1 MDNRAPMPAPT
12 NGRSMTDDAALW
24 RIRRIFA
31 IGLPILGGMAS
42 SALLSLVDT
51 AMVGWLGNAELA
63 AVGLG
68 SFASWIYLGLFQGLT
83 IAVQALVSR
92 RVGQDRSREAGASL
106 NAALVVLAC
115 VAPAS
120 AVALWWATPTLF
132 ALLNDDPHVLAAGIP
147 YLRWVIAQSLFTG
160 AIYSFN
166 GFWNGIGRSRV
177 YIVPLVAMHASNAV
191 LAYGLIFG
199 HFGLPRLGT
208 EGAGLATALASVI
221 GCAWY
226 LVIAY
231 RHARPFGFLRTRPT
245 RADTAAVLRLAIP
258 GGLQQLFD
266 TLALTLMYRIVGSIG
281 TVELAAYAVLINLVG
296 LVGLP
301 AFALGSAGAALV
313 GQALGREDVDDA
325 ARWAWDVL
333 RVGAIAMALLGVPFW
348 LAPDPLLSI
357 WLHEPTALD
366 AARMPMRIL
375 GAMIV
380 VNGAGYTLAAM
391 LNGAGDV
398 RRVTWVNLLT
408 QWCWLLPGA
417 WLIGPVLGGGLLGVW
432 CMHQF
437 GFRALQSFVYVRI
450 WRRRRWAHVRL

>member
-1 MDNRAPMPAPT
+1 MIDGSR
-12 NGRSMTDDAALW
+12 RV
-24 RIRRIFA
+24 RIRRIFS
-31 IGLPILGGMAS
+31 IGLPILGGMGS
-42 SALLSLVDT
+42 SALLALVDT

-92 RVGQDRSREAGASL
+92 RVGQNRGGEAGASL
-106 NAALVVLAC
+106 NAALIALAC
-115 VAPAS
+115 VAPTS
-120 AVALWWATPTLF
+120 ATVLWWATPTLF
-132 ALLNDDPHVLAAGIP
+132 RWLNDDPHVLAAGIP

-177 YIVPLVAMHASNAV
+177 YVVPLVAMHASNAA
-191 LAYGLIFG
+191 LAYALIFG
-199 HFGLPRLGT
+199 HFGLPALGT
-208 EGAGLATALASVI
+208 EGAGLATTLASVI
-221 GCAWY
+221 GCTWY
-226 LVIAY
+226 VVIAH
-231 RHARPFGFLRTRPT
+231 RHARRYGFMRTRPT
-245 RADTAAVLRLAIP
+245 RDDMAAVLRLAIP

-281 TVELAAYAVLINLVG
+281 TIELAAYAVLINLVG

-313 GQALGREDVDDA
+313 GQALGRENVEDA

-333 RVGAIAMALLGVPFW
+333 RVGAAAMALLGVPFW
-348 LAPDPLLSI
+348 LAPDLLLSI

-366 AARMPMRIL
+366 AARTPMRIL
-375 GAMIV
+375 GLMIV
-380 VNGAGYTLAAM
+380 VNGAGYMLAAM

-417 WLIGPVLGGGLLGVW
+417 WLFGPVLGGGLLGVW

-437 GFRALQSFVYVRI
+437 GFRALQSLIYVRI

>member
-1 MDNRAPMPAPT
+1 MPD
-12 NGRSMTDDAALW
+12 GDERSRL
-24 RIRRIFA
+24 RRIFG
-31 IGLPILGGMAS
+31 IGLPILGGMGS

-51 AMVGWLGNAELA
+51 AMVGWLGSTELA

-68 SFASWIYLGLFQGLT
+68 SFASWIYLGFFQGLT

-92 RVGQDRSREAGASL
+92 RVGQGRGGESGATL
-106 NAALVVLAC
+106 NAALVVLVC
-115 VAPAS
+115 IAPTS
-120 AVALWWATPTLF
+120 AAALWWATPTLF
-132 ALLNDDPHVLAAGIP
+132 GLLNDDPNVVAAGVP
-147 YLRWVIAQSLFTG
+147 YLRWMIAQSLFIG
-160 AIYSFN
+160 AVYAFN
-166 GFWNGIGRSRV
+166 GFWNGIGRSRM

-191 LAYGLIFG
+191 LAYALIFG
-199 HFGLPRLGT
+199 HFGLPALGT

-221 GCAWY
+221 GCALYWS
-226 LVIAY
+226 IAL
-231 RHARPFGFLRTRPT
+231 RHARAFGFLRARPT
-245 RADTAAVLRLAIP
+245 RDEMSAVLRLAIP

-313 GQALGREDVDDA
+313 GQALGRENVEDA

-333 RVGAIAMALLGVPFW
+333 RAGAVAMAILGAPFW
-348 LAPDPLLSI
+348 LVPDALLSI
-357 WLHEPTALD
+357 WLHEPAALD
-366 AARMPMRIL
+366 AARTPMRIL

-380 VNGAGYTLAAM
+380 VNGAGYMLAAM

-398 RRVTWVNLLT
+398 RRVTWVNLVT

-417 WLIGPVLGGGLLGVW
+417 WLFGPVLGGGLLGVW

-437 GFRALQSFVYVRI
+437 GFRALQSLIYVRI
-450 WRRRRWAHVRL
+450 WRRRRWAHVKL